1 MRRFVLILFGAIII
15 LPFTAWAVWQVAN
28 PVRSDSSS
36 NSIVNPAL
44 GKSDYPSNYTMRPAF
59 NVHLSNASLQINIEK
74 FAAAHQWNVIWRTTQ
89 QFPVLNRSPIS
100 GSTFGGDGRYSG
112 PLCPQPTKE
121 SDKNKIIKRIKI
133 PTIMIAINFLNV
145 HYNPL

>member
-100 GSTFGGDGRYSG
+100 GSTFPITLNRLLEHY
-112 PLCPQPTKE
+112 PLYAQYDMKTKTVWIFP
-121 SDKNKIIKRIKI
+121 KKK
-133 PTIMIAINFLNV
+133 
-145 HYNPL
+145 